1 MVSDTNFYSS
11 FFNKILDLGDNQV
24 EANEE
29 NPDLE
34 MKNAADVGQAPHRM
48 K

>member
-34 MKNAADVGQAPHRM
+34 RSFRSFFKYLRLL
-48 K
+48 